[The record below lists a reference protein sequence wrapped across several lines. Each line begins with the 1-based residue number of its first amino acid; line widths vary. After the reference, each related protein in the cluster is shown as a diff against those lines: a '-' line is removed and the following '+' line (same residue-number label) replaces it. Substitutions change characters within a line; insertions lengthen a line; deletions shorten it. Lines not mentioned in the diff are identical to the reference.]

1 MHIQILFRIFAL
13 HVCVVCV
20 QRERARARERERERG
35 ERERERES
43 ETERQRE
50 RERERERG
58 EEYLRRVP
66 LNKYYLINFRLIFNL
81 FSVAGEQYLRRVP
94 LKKGARSLFL
104 EEGRS

>member
-1 MHIQILFRIFAL
+1 
-13 HVCVVCV
+13 
-20 QRERARARERERERG
+20 
-35 ERERERES
+35 
-43 ETERQRE
+43 
-50 RERERERG
+50 
-58 EEYLRRVP
+58 VP